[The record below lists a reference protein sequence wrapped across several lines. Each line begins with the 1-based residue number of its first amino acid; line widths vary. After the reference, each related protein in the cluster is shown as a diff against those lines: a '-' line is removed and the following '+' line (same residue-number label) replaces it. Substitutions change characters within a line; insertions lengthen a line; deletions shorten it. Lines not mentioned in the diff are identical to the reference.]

1 MILLSFEYIRRYDD
15 TFHFFGKDS
24 NDNGTCYNFPPDDTT
39 WILLIID
46 ITFYNDT
53 NKTYLITSLTLK
65 LMSFLFFLNSFPLN
79 TCQRAILNT
88 ADQYLFNNIN
98 TRLSHFLNSLTYN
111 QSRVALF
118 SFKTRQNK
126 KENGSIHSTASS
138 SSSSTH
144 AEHFIPYVEAVFS
157 YHFQGGFL
165 SEGVVRHDSSPL
177 GPVFGPEHGEKSPR

>member
-118 SFKTRQNK
+118 SFKTR
-126 KENGSIHSTASS
+126 
-138 SSSSTH
+138 
-144 AEHFIPYVEAVFS
+144 
-157 YHFQGGFL
+157 
-165 SEGVVRHDSSPL
+165 
-177 GPVFGPEHGEKSPR
+177 